1 MFIVNMGN
9 AVRRRKKAA
18 QKEQKSAINDGMEM
32 NANLAG
38 FVADLNDLLT
48 LQGKEIEALK
58 AELTALKK
66 ESN

>member
-18 QKEQKSAINDGMEM
+18 QKDQKSAINDGMEM